1 MSTKSLTPDQAPQG
15 QSLPNTGRGSTLLD
29 RATTT
34 KLLYNYL
41 EYVSPDDEDGIKR
54 AYVTVGDKKI
64 SAKPAGK
71 NKAKI
76 AELYGKKPTLV
87 AADYNPMSLIP
98 KASPEDELY
107 PEYEGFKNDL
117 LRSALRQIVDE
128 V

>member
-1 MSTKSLTPDQAPQG
+1 
-15 QSLPNTGRGSTLLD
+15 
-29 RATTT
+29 
-34 KLLYNYL
+34 
-41 EYVSPDDEDGIKR
+41 
-54 AYVTVGDKKI
+54 
-64 SAKPAGK
+64 
-71 NKAKI
+71 
-76 AELYGKKPTLV
+76 LYGKKPTLV